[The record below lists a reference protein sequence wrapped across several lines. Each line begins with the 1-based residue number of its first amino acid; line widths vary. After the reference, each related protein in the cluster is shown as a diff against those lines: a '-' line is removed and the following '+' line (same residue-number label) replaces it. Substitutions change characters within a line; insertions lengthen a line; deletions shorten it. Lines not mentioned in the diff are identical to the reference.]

1 MKPAVTK
8 TPSMFWH
15 ILWLQTGGMEFER
28 HGQTCCSII
37 QLHCKIQWFFLETD
51 YALQSTILWLTKR
64 DLRLPLQNCLI
75 TPKIAVSQIDP
86 PIRKACLEFHWMWDL
101 SWIHTWEYCM
111 SNLWQALSHWFV
123 TPVSVNV
130 CILPAIKETLYISA
144 HYNWALM
151 IEDWMRPPVSSE
163 MEIWEVSNAMREI
176 YGSYLKLIDAFG
188 LHRGSVCIGMF
199 CVSVGADDHAA
210 NQWVLG
216 LLLKIEK
223 RNNNSHNVGT
233 EREGRS
239 GIKHGMWVITD
250 IKLNNHI
257 L

>member
-1 MKPAVTK
+1 MRFELDSYLGILHVKPVAGFV
-8 TPSMFWH
+8 SL
-15 ILWLQTGGMEFER
+15 ICN
-28 HGQTCCSII
+28 TCEC
-37 QLHCKIQWFFLETD
+37 Q
-51 YALQSTILWLTKR
+51 R
-64 DLRLPLQNCLI
+64 
-75 TPKIAVSQIDP
+75 
-86 PIRKACLEFHWMWDL
+86 
-101 SWIHTWEYCM
+101 
-111 SNLWQALSHWFV
+111 LWQGKWAHHTKSVKMILKAASTFKGERLMKWIAC
-123 TPVSVNV
+123 VSTAASS
-130 CILPAIKETLYISA
+130 PAIKETLYISA

-199 CVSVGADDHAA
+199 CVSVGAEDHAA

>member
-1 MKPAVTK
+1 MSAPHQVCKND
-8 TPSMFWH
+8 
-15 ILWLQTGGMEFER
+15 FEGR
-28 HGQTCCSII
+28 EYFQGWTTH
-37 QLHCKIQWFFLETD
+37 EV
-51 YALQSTILWLTKR
+51 
-64 DLRLPLQNCLI
+64 NCLC
-75 TPKIAVSQIDP
+75 V
-86 PIRKACLEFHWMWDL
+86 
-101 SWIHTWEYCM
+101 YG
-111 SNLWQALSHWFV
+111 
-123 TPVSVNV
+123 

-199 CVSVGADDHAA
+199 CVSVGAEDHAA

-239 GIKHGMWVITD
+239 GIKHVMWVITD